1 MAAPTKGGS
10 MDTALTCTALLGL
23 LVFGLGL
30 WVSVM
35 RGRVNR
41 VIGHDLGPAEPLH
54 KAVRAHGNAA
64 EYAPM
69 MAILM
74 LAVGFRGP
82 SGWMEW
88 TFWAATVSRYM
99 HAYGMIAGGPLD
111 RPNPFR
117 FVGAL
122 GTYVTGIAL
131 VIAAFVA

>member
-1 MAAPTKGGS
+1 

-30 WVSVM
+30 RVSTM
-35 RGRVNR
+35 RGRANR
-41 VIGHDLGPAEPLH
+41 IIGHDLDPGDALH

-74 LAVGFRGP
+74 LAIALRGP
-82 SGWMEW
+82 ASWMVW
-88 TFWAATVSRYM
+88 TFWAATTCRYL

-122 GTYVTGIAL
+122 GTYVTGLVLVVAAL
-131 VIAAFVA
+131 VV